1 MKTGLYLYRQ
11 LILAVCLL
19 SPCLV
24 FSQNKIIDELQ
35 ESLKNEK
42 RDSLRSLILLELSFN
57 YIGYDTAKCD
67 ETFQQA
73 YRILHTSTWTYN
85 WGYYYEIKS
94 QISFYRGQYGQA
106 LLLADSARGFY
117 KKVVIMSQKKQAL
130 FRNAV
135 VTAENGNIYS
145 MMGNYEAGIKSF
157 LEGLRLY
164 EASDHPETMAR
175 VAACYNNMASLY
187 FGLHQYNKSME
198 YDLKAI
204 PFHLLA
210 GDNESISWAYIY
222 VASDFTRIKQ
232 FDSAKNYFLKAEHH
246 VKKLDKPSVS
256 IEYYGK
262 MGEMYWTLKNWEKAI
277 EYYTIA
283 NTNAKRINDWYN
295 QSGYLRGIADSYYFA
310 NDQLKAEAFA
320 LKALAIHERNDF
332 PRERKTLY
340 NLFSLI
346 YAKNDDYKNAYIY
359 TKKYIKENI
368 KINDEERAK
377 VVADLET
384 KYMTAKKEKEII
396 QLQKDKEIQN
406 LSINQKSTLNY
417 FLVSAIGALLL
428 VGVLV
433 YRNFHSRHL
442 LNKQQDELQQQ
453 RIRELEKDKLLV
465 AIDSMLKTQEEERSR
480 MARDLHDGLGGML
493 SGVKL
498 SLGAMKGNIIL
509 SENNTKLFAKVL
521 DQLDHSIREMRRV
534 AHNMMPEALVK
545 FGLQQAIQDYCD
557 GLNES
562 IQPHFKIQLHGLEDR
577 LEAATEIIVYRV
589 VQELLNN
596 VVKHA
601 NATIVLVQVMRHE
614 NNLNITIE
622 DNGKGFDVSN
632 SFKGD
637 GLNNVRSRVGYLK
650 GQLDIQSVPGE
661 GTSVHVDITIQDT

>member
-1 MKTGLYLYRQ
+1 MLSRVYLYRQ
-11 LILAVCLL
+11 LILALCLA
-19 SPCLV
+19 SPCLL
-24 FSQNKIIDELQ
+24 FSQNKIIDKLQ
-35 ESLKNEK
+35 DSLKNEK

-67 ETFQQA
+67 EAFQQA
-73 YRILHTSTWTYN
+73 YRILYTSEWSYN

-106 LLLADSARGFY
+106 LLLADSARSFY
-117 KKVVIMSQKKQAL
+117 KKVVTMSQKKHAL

-164 EASDHPETMAR
+164 EASDHPKTMAR
-175 VAACYNNMASLY
+175 IAACYNDMASVY
-187 FGLHQYNKSME
+187 FGLHQYDKSME
-198 YDLKAI
+198 YDLKAL

-232 FDSAKNYFLKAEHH
+232 FDSAKNYFFKAEHH

-277 EYYTIA
+277 KYYTIA
-283 NTNAKRINDWYN
+283 NDNAKEINDWYN
-295 QSGYLRGIADSYYFA
+295 HAGYLRAIADSYYFS

-346 YAKNDDYKNAYIY
+346 YAKNEDYKSAYIY
-359 TKKYIKENI
+359 TKKYIRESI
-368 KINDEERAK
+368 QINDAERAK
-377 VVADLET
+377 AVADLET
-384 KYMTAKKEKEII
+384 KYATAKKEKEIV
-396 QLQKDKEIQN
+396 QLQKDKEIQS
-406 LSINQKSTLNY
+406 LSLNQKSTLNS
-417 FLVSAIGALLL
+417 FLISAIGALIL

-433 YRNFHSRHL
+433 YRNFHNRHL
-442 LNKQQDELQQQ
+442 LNKQQDEMQQQ
-453 RIRELEKDKLLV
+453 RIRELEKDKQLV
-465 AIDSMLKTQEEERSR
+465 AVDSMFKAQEEERSR
-480 MARDLHDGLGGML
+480 MAKDLHDGLGGML

-509 SENNTKLFAKVL
+509 SEDNTRLFAKVL
-521 DQLDHSIREMRRV
+521 DQLDHSINEMRRV
-534 AHNMMPEALVK
+534 AHNMMPEALIRL
-545 FGLQQAIQDYCD
+545 GLQQAIQDYCD

-562 IQPHFKIQLHGLEDR
+562 IQLHFKVQFHGLENR
-577 LEAATEIIVYRV
+577 LDAATEIVMYRI

-601 NATIVLVQVMRHE
+601 DATIVLVQVMRHE

-637 GLNNVRSRVGYLK
+637 GLNNVRSRVDYLK
-650 GQLDIQSVPGE
+650 GQLDVQSVPVK
-661 GTSVHVDITIQDT
+661 GTSVHIDFTIQGA